1 MHNGKPSGRKTVMNP
16 QELGRNQVIK
26 LAPDVKTKIGHQ
38 LRLMYS
44 EVVNEGVPDRFA
56 EILRGLDERA
66 DEGSKK

>member
-1 MHNGKPSGRKTVMNP
+1 MHNRKPSGRKTVMNP
-16 QELGRNQVIK
+16 QGLEQNQVIK
-26 LAPDVKTKIGHQ
+26 LAPDIKTKIGQQ

-66 DEGSKK
+66 DEGSKE